1 MSGEPFE
8 RRPPSLAY
16 YAGLVVAVGVLALS
30 LLPQS
35 AAASLVW
42 PWCIVWAGIA
52 VGMPAAAAWSVARQG
67 FLPSRAWVAAWVF
80 WCGWIV
86 LSHVL
91 SPVRS
96 QLGVWGWSPLFL
108 PAVALYT
115 AVLSRQVP
123 NGTAQ
128 IVRYVATAALVISIV
143 SLVLHL
149 SDIHVR
155 YAAAEPDSVKSV
167 LALFFHHR
175 NSEPLGHVNYT
186 AGAALLLL
194 PYAGWQAYS
203 CQGWRR
209 VGWAASFLAV
219 LLMFITGGSRGG
231 YLGIGAMLAT
241 AVLIAIVRVPP
252 SQRKAALIVGGVLV
266 AVGVAAVFSQSRM
279 RALIIPAPPPAAPN
293 LSNLERITF
302 LKVGAAMGLARPFS
316 GWGAGA
322 VPLVYEKYRRL
333 GDYGPGNML
342 QLHSTPMQ
350 LWAEG
355 GVLALAAMAGLTL
368 VTSISIVRL
377 VRRPGPLGVDYPAAL
392 SLTGYAVFALTDFQL
407 DLPLISAGVGV
418 GCGLLM
424 GSTLQPA
431 LTTSL
436 SIKRWVAALVF
447 AVVALLQTFAA
458 VPWVGA
464 RRALASGRVEDALG
478 CTPHDSA
485 LWVLAGLD
493 AAARGRAEGEAPAR
507 EVLNRRAIGCFER
520 ALALGSSLEA
530 AHLNLGWL
538 ELGENPRAAD
548 THFRRVL
555 AITPNRPGAWLGRAL
570 AASAVGDEDGAV
582 EKLAMECI
590 VSPRFLFEGQ
600 WAHAPLLPLR
610 SRVLQ
615 RLGTLLAVL
624 RTEHLWG
631 NVWPSDE
638 ALRLQGWARWAI
650 TADAPAPEG
659 LGAVRARM
667 EQAAGDPFYC
677 GSMVQR
683 WVLQTAPD
691 ALNANLPRR
700 AIAFLAQGTPE
711 RQLRSLVEVRADDL
725 PPLVRY
731 HASRAGHGVRMRLP
745 YLAWVADVPATSRS
759 VLAECLVA
767 PELPRDGWLPDPL
780 LLKLAPQE
788 APATSL

>member
-1 MSGEPFE
+1 MNGVPFQQP
-8 RRPPSLAY
+8 PPSLAH

-30 LLPQS
+30 VLPQS
-35 AAASLVW
+35 AAASLIW

-52 VGMPAAAAWSVARQG
+52 LGMPAAAAWLLARQG
-67 FLPSRAWVAAWVF
+67 SVPSKGWIVVWTF

-86 LSHVL
+86 LSYVL

-96 QLGVWGWSPLFL
+96 QLGVWGWTPFFL

-115 AVLSRQVP
+115 ALISRRVP
-123 NGTAQ
+123 NGSAQ
-128 IVRYVATAALVISIV
+128 VVQYVAVVALVISMV

-149 SDIHVR
+149 SEIHVR
-155 YAAAEPDSVKSV
+155 YAAAEAGSVTSA
-167 LALFFHHR
+167 LSLFFHHR

-194 PYAGWQAYS
+194 PYAGWQVYS
-203 CQGWRR
+203 CRGWRR
-209 VGWAASFLAV
+209 VGWAAAFLAV
-219 LLMFITGGSRGG
+219 LLMFVTGGSRGG
-231 YLGIGAMLAT
+231 YLGIAVMLAT

-252 SQRKAALIVGGVLV
+252 SRRKAALVAGGIVF
-266 AVGVAAVFSQSRM
+266 AVGASAVFSQSRM
-279 RALIIPAPPPAAPN
+279 RALFIPTPPSAAPN
-293 LSNLERITF
+293 LSNLERMTF

-322 VPLVYEKYRRL
+322 VPLVYEVYRSR

-368 VTSISIVRL
+368 VAGISIVRL

-424 GSTLQPA
+424 ASTLQPA
-431 LTTSL
+431 MTTSL

-478 CTPHDSA
+478 RTPHDSA

-493 AAARGRAEGEAPAR
+493 AAARARVEGEAPAG
-507 EVLNRRAIGCFER
+507 EALNRRAIGCFER

-538 ELGENPRAAD
+538 RLGENPRAAD
-548 THFRRVL
+548 EHFRRVL

-570 AASAVGDEDGAV
+570 ASTAVGDEGSAV
-582 EKLAMECI
+582 ENLALECI
-590 VSPRFLFEGQ
+590 VSPRFIFDGQ
-600 WAHAPLLPLR
+600 WAHVPLLPLR

-615 RLGTLLAVL
+615 RLGTLLAEL
-624 RTEHLWG
+624 RTEHLSG

-650 TADAPAPEG
+650 TADAPAPDG
-659 LGAVRARM
+659 LGAARARTA
-667 EQAAGDPFYC
+667 QAAGDPFYC

-683 WVLQTAPD
+683 WILQTAPD

-700 AIAFLAQGTPE
+700 AITFLAQDTTE
-711 RQLRSLVEVRADDL
+711 RQLRSLVEVRPNDL
-725 PPLVRY
+725 PPLVLH

-745 YLAWVADVPATSRS
+745 YLAWVSDVPAASRS
-759 VLAECLVA
+759 VLAECLVG
-767 PELPRDGWLPDPL
+767 PELPRDGWLPDQL

-788 APATSL
+788 ATATSL